1 MSQKKSQA
9 AFFPLGIFLFP
20 GEESFLHIFEERYKQ
35 LIEEIVQT
43 GEQFVIPFVLDN
55 EMTDLGNKVFLKRVL
70 RRYPGGESDI
80 KIECSDLVHI
90 HEYVLTADGKSFPG
104 GEYSKY
110 LWEDALATEELFLS
124 FEALRNSGISLK
136 FPVMSEG
143 GLKLSQIAQTVLT
156 DASDKYAFA
165 KMNIER
171 KTSYLHYHI
180 KQLMSLLKQEE
191 RTFHNLYLN

>member
-1 MSQKKSQA
+1 MNQKKSQA

-35 LIEEIVQT
+35 LIEEIAQT

-55 EMTDLGNKVFLKRVL
+55 EMTDLGNKVFLKKIL

-90 HEYVLTADGKSFPG
+90 HEYELTAEGKPFPG
-104 GEYSKY
+104 GEYSQYK
-110 LWEDALATEELFLS
+110 WEDALATGELFLA
-124 FEALRNSGISLK
+124 FEALRNSGVSLK
-136 FPVMSEG
+136 FPVMNEG
-143 GLKLSQIAQTVLT
+143 GLMLSQVAQTVLT
-156 DASDKYAFA
+156 DAADKYEFA
-165 KMNIER
+165 KLNIER
-171 KTSYLHYHI
+171 KTSYLHYQI